1 MSAHPGALHGTSAAA
16 LIDVTQPGCATLG
29 DVHRDRAEEFRCCFD
44 EHWPAVC
51 RSLARRGAGAQT
63 EDLAAEAFSIAWRKW
78 RSLPDEPLPWLLRTA
93 LNLLANARRKDK
105 RDLPLAAAD
114 VSAAADGGPHGVV
127 TTQDSARRILVALAR
142 LPATDRE
149 AIVLTAWDG
158 LTAAQAAAVSGCSA
172 GAFRVRLHRAR
183 AALKAEL
190 ATRPS
195 PELEEA
201 TA

>member
-1 MSAHPGALHGTSAAA
+1 MSARPTPLHGTP
-16 LIDVTQPGCATLG
+16 IDVTARERATLRG
-29 DVHRDRAEEFRCCFD
+29 VRRDRADEFRRCFD

-105 RDLPLAAAD
+105 RDLPLDAAQLSSPAED
-114 VSAAADGGPHGVV
+114 CPHGVI
-127 TTQDSARRILVALAR
+127 TTRDSARQVLAALAR

-158 LTAAQAAAVSGCSA
+158 LTATQAAAVSGCST

-190 ATRPS
+190 TTR
-195 PELEEA
+195 ELKEA

>member
-1 MSAHPGALHGTSAAA
+1 MSARPRALHGTSGAA
-16 LIDVTQPGCATLG
+16 LIDVTQPGRATLR
-29 DVHRDRAEEFRCCFD
+29 DVRRDRAEEFRCCFD

-114 VSAAADGGPHGVV
+114 VSAAAEGGPHGVV
-127 TTQDSARRILVALAR
+127 TTQDSARQILVALAR

-158 LTAAQAAAVSGCSA
+158 LTATQAAAVSGCST

>member
-1 MSAHPGALHGTSAAA
+1 
-16 LIDVTQPGCATLG
+16 VTLRGVRPN
-29 DVHRDRAEEFRCCFD
+29 RAEDFRRCFD

-63 EDLAAEAFSIAWRKW
+63 EDLAAEAFAIAWRKW
-78 RSLPDEPLPWLLRTA
+78 RSVPDEPLPWLLRTA

-105 RDLPLAAAD
+105 RELPLDAAD
-114 VSAAADGGPHGVV
+114 VSGAADGCPHGVV
-127 TTQDSARRILVALAR
+127 TTRDSTRQILAALAR

-158 LTAAQAAAVSGCSA
+158 LTAIQAAAVSGCST

-183 AALKAEL
+183 TALKAEL
-190 ATRPS
+190 AARPS
-195 PELEEA
+195 VELKEA

>member
-1 MSAHPGALHGTSAAA
+1 MSIGRPCVAA
-16 LIDVTQPGCATLG
+16 L
-29 DVHRDRAEEFRCCFD
+29 
-44 EHWPAVC
+44 PA
-51 RSLARRGAGAQT
+51 LARGPRPGGRRRGGGGAKT
-63 EDLAAEAFSIAWRKW
+63 EDLAAGAFAIAWRKW

-105 RDLPLAAAD
+105 RELPLDAAD
-114 VSAAADGGPHGVV
+114 ASGGADGSPHGVV
-127 TTQDSARRILVALAR
+127 TTRDSTREILAALAR

-158 LTAAQAAAVSGCSA
+158 LTATQAAAVSGCSA

-183 AALKAEL
+183 TALKAEL
-190 ATRPS
+190 AARPS
-195 PELEEA
+195 AELKEA